1 MIKALLNW
9 GYDMN
14 TLLFIKILI
23 SDLALI
29 HDEAYKVLVE
39 DFATNE
45 ENLNTAFRHAW
56 YS

>member
-1 MIKALLNW
+1 
-9 GYDMN
+9 MN
-14 TLLFIKILI
+14 TLLFIKMLI

-56 YS
+56 YA